1 MSSSYNISLPYL
13 PVTIQNTRQL
23 PTTEVT
29 TTKEKARVQNMS
41 RYLQGMKEMDLKM

>member
-1 MSSSYNISLPYL
+1 MPYI
-13 PVTIQNTRQL
+13 PVTIQSTRQL

-41 RYLQGMKEMDLKM
+41 RYLQGMEEMEPEKYT

>member
-23 PTTEVT
+23 PTTEV
-29 TTKEKARVQNMS
+29 KARVQNMS
-41 RYLQGMKEMDLKM
+41 RYLQGMGEMDLKKYK